1 LCRFEKKKVTAGCL
15 LPTALGLGWAAA
27 LAGWLWPLLAGRRCL
42 GWLAVAM
49 AGWPWLAGHSCLGL
63 LAVAM
68 AAMYSYK

>member
-1 LCRFEKKKVTAGCL
+1 M

-49 AGWPWLAGHSCLGL
+49 AGWPQLPWLAGRGNGRHVQLQVIYVQLQVIYNNVPSNI
-63 LAVAM
+63 
-68 AAMYSYK
+68 